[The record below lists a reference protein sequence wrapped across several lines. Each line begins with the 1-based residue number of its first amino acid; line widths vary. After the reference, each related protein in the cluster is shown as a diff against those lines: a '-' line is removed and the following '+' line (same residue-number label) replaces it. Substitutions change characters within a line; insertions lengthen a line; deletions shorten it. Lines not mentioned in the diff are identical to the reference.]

1 MKAVDKGAAKPLAP
15 PLQGAP
21 PSRSAVVGRAYVMSK
36 KEAATSGT
44 VVTGTLFLNS
54 KPFCVLFDSGAT
66 HSFISTRSTM
76 QLNLED
82 RWMETNYKIKLPNDY
97 VIEYPIFY
105 KLVPITIGGTTFP
118 VDLIQFDL
126 FDLEIVPGM
135 NWLHTYGDKIDYEDL
150 KVILRG
156 EKGREVFFYGQRE
169 EKSYLLISA
178 MKASKLLCQGCM
190 GYWCYAIDTQVKIRE
205 SWKHFCSL

>member
-1 MKAVDKGAAKPLAP
+1 
-15 PLQGAP
+15 
-21 PSRSAVVGRAYVMSK
+21 
-36 KEAATSGT
+36 
-44 VVTGTLFLNS
+44 
-54 KPFCVLFDSGAT
+54 
-66 HSFISTRSTM
+66 M

-190 GYWCYAIDTQVKIRE
+190 GYWYYAIDTQAKEEKARNIPVICKFEDVFPEELPGLPSQRE
-205 SWKHFCSL
+205 ITFGIEFISDAQPISKASYHMAPTELKELKLQLDELL